1 MSEQTKIETI
11 NKHIS
16 PLIDKALKMGV
27 VMTVITVDIKP
38 EPGQKHGL
46 GGLNSCLE
54 KTELIA
60 LLEDTLTNL
69 KATNEPD

>member
-1 MSEQTKIETI
+1 MTQKSKIESI
-11 NKHIS
+11 NEHIS

-38 EPGQKHGL
+38 EPGQKQGL
-46 GGLNSCLE
+46 AGLNSCLE

-60 LLEDTLTNL
+60 LLEDTLINL
-69 KATNEPD
+69 KANQ

>member
-27 VMTVITVDIKP
+27 VMAVITVDIKP
-38 EPGQKHGL
+38 QPGQTQGL
-46 GGLNSCLE
+46 GALNSNLE
-54 KTELIA
+54 KSELIA

-69 KATNEPD
+69 KASQ

>member
-1 MSEQTKIETI
+1 MTQKSKIESI
-11 NKHIS
+11 NEHIS

-38 EPGQKHGL
+38 EPGQTQGL

-60 LLEDTLTNL
+60 LLEDTLINL
-69 KATNEPD
+69 KASQ

>member
-1 MSEQTKIETI
+1 MTQKSKIESI
-11 NKHIS
+11 NEHIS

-38 EPGQKHGL
+38 EPGQTQGL

-54 KTELIA
+54 KDELIEM
-60 LLEDTLTNL
+60 LENTIEDL
-69 KATNEPD
+69 KANQ

>member
-1 MSEQTKIETI
+1 MTQKTKIESI
-11 NKHIS
+11 NEHIS

-38 EPGQKHGL
+38 EPGQTQGL

-60 LLEDTLTNL
+60 LLEDTLINL
-69 KATNEPD
+69 KASQ